1 MSDAVIVALITTMGS
16 IFVAAL
22 TIWNSNKA
30 AGGDSKD
37 KLIKENERL
46 RKHVDELQEIV
57 DHYRKK
63 ERK

>member
-1 MSDAVIVALITTMGS
+1 MGS